1 MAQGPEAAQRQ
12 KHISI
17 SITEPFQLQRLTEAE
32 ALYRLRSQTERATA
46 TPDGIGSVRTDPV
59 DPEPVIRPRPEVMK
73 PAQAEVELKQTFEP
87 TRMVEPQPATVTAPP
102 KVREGNRPQRIAPPA
117 PKGFFFF

>member
-1 MAQGPEAAQRQ
+1 MTCLKVWPGSHSNRDAMPDETWVGKWVSAVGLVEPVAQGPESVQRQ

-59 DPEPVIRPRPEVMK
+59 DPEPATRPKPEAAK
-73 PAQAEVELKQTFEP
+73 PAHV
-87 TRMVEPQPATVTAPP
+87 VD
-102 KVREGNRPQRIAPPA
+102 
-117 PKGFFFF
+117 

>member
-1 MAQGPEAAQRQ
+1 HDMTCLRVWPGAHSNRDATPDETWVGKWVSAVGLVEPVAPGPEAAQHQ

-59 DPEPVIRPRPEVMK
+59 DPEPVMRPRP
-73 PAQAEVELKQTFEP
+73 A
-87 TRMVEPQPATVTAPP
+87 VT
-102 KVREGNRPQRIAPPA
+102 EPA
-117 PKGFFFF
+117 PVEVAPKPTV